1 VSTYPRIP
9 PMILRALQLTTRDPA
24 RACLLAR
31 MAVWVVA
38 LSVLAR
44 LLPLSRALQ
53 IVSTEVR
60 RQSTEVDVD
69 PVQLSTAIDV
79 LLEANFL
86 VFKPS
91 CWKRATVLHRY
102 LALAGVATTIRFGVR
117 KDADGELKGH
127 AWLELDGKPILE
139 SSPPVYT
146 VTYSF
151 PSNEPSNVDLAVLA
165 ENQSHLL
172 GSASKPGN
180 SHSHRA

>member
-1 VSTYPRIP
+1 
-9 PMILRALQLTTRDPA
+9 MFLRALQLTTRDPA
-24 RACLLAR
+24 RAWLLAR
-31 MAVWVVA
+31 MAGWIVV

-60 RQSTEVDVD
+60 RKSAKVEVD
-69 PVQLSTAIDV
+69 PVQFSIAMDA
-79 LLEANFL
+79 LLEADFF

-102 LALAGVATTIRFGVR
+102 LALAGVPTTIRFGVR
-117 KDADGELKGH
+117 KEVGSELKGH
-127 AWLELDGKPILE
+127 AWLEKDGKPILE

-151 PSNEPSNVDLAVLA
+151 PSNEPFNVDLAVLA
-165 ENQSHLL
+165 ENPSH
-172 GSASKPGN
+172 
-180 SHSHRA
+180 

>member
-1 VSTYPRIP
+1 MSGW
-9 PMILRALQLTTRDPA
+9 IL
-24 RACLLAR
+24 
-31 MAVWVVA
+31 V

-60 RQSTEVDVD
+60 GKSAKVEVD
-69 PVQLSTAIDV
+69 PVQLSTAIDA
-79 LLEANFL
+79 LLEADFF

-117 KDADGELKGH
+117 KDVDSELKGH
-127 AWLELDGKPILE
+127 AWLELDGKSILE
-139 SSPPVYT
+139 SSPPTYT

-151 PSNEPSNVDLAVLA
+151 PSDQQFEGDLAVLA
-165 ENQSHLL
+165 
-172 GSASKPGN
+172 N
-180 SHSHRA
+180 S

>member
-1 VSTYPRIP
+1 
-9 PMILRALQLTTRDPA
+9 MILRALQLTTRDPA

-31 MAVWVVA
+31 MAVWVVV

-60 RQSTEVDVD
+60 RQSTEVDD
-69 PVQLSTAIDV
+69 RVQLSSAIDA

-165 ENQSHLL
+165 ENLSH
-172 GSASKPGN
+172 
-180 SHSHRA
+180 

>member
-1 VSTYPRIP
+1 
-9 PMILRALQLTTRDPA
+9 MILRALQLTTRDPA

-31 MAVWVVA
+31 MAGWVVV
-38 LSVLAR
+38 LSVVVR

-60 RQSTEVDVD
+60 RKSTEVD
-69 PVQLSTAIDV
+69 PVQLSTAIDA
-79 LLEANFL
+79 LLEANVF

-117 KDADGELKGH
+117 KDGDRELKGH

-151 PSNEPSNVDLAVLA
+151 PSNEPFEIDLAVLA
-165 ENQSHLL
+165 ES
-172 GSASKPGN
+172 
-180 SHSHRA
+180 R

>member
-1 VSTYPRIP
+1 MIP
-9 PMILRALQLTTRDPA
+9 QALQLTTRDPA
-24 RACLLAR
+24 RAWLLAR
-31 MAVWVVA
+31 MAGWIVA

-60 RQSTEVDVD
+60 KKSTGVD
-69 PVQLSTAIDV
+69 PVQLSTAIDA
-79 LLEANFL
+79 LLEAKVF

-102 LALAGVATTIRFGVR
+102 LALAGVPTTIRFGVR
-117 KDADGELKGH
+117 RDGDSELRGH

-151 PSNEPSNVDLAVLA
+151 PSNEPFNVDLAVLA
-165 ENQSHLL
+165 ENQSH
-172 GSASKPGN
+172 
-180 SHSHRA
+180 

>member
-1 VSTYPRIP
+1 
-9 PMILRALQLTTRDPA
+9 MILRALQLTTRDPA

-31 MAVWVVA
+31 MAVWVVI
-38 LSVLAR
+38 LSVVAR

-60 RQSTEVDVD
+60 RKSTGID
-69 PVQLSTAIDV
+69 PVQLSTAIDA
-79 LLEANFL
+79 LLEANVF

-102 LALAGVATTIRFGVR
+102 LALAGVPTTIRFGVR
-117 KDADGELKGH
+117 KDGDRELKGH

-151 PSNEPSNVDLAVLA
+151 PSNEPFNVDLAVLA
-165 ENQSHLL
+165 ENRH
-172 GSASKPGN
+172 
-180 SHSHRA
+180 

>member
-1 VSTYPRIP
+1 
-9 PMILRALQLTTRDPA
+9 
-24 RACLLAR
+24 

-44 LLPLSRALQ
+44 LLPLSRALE
-53 IVSTEVR
+53 IVSARVR
-60 RQSTEVDVD
+60 KSTNVVAN
-69 PVQLSTAIDV
+69 PVQLATAIDA

-102 LALAGVATTIRFGVR
+102 LARAGVATTIRFGVR

-127 AWLELDGKPILE
+127 AWLELNGKPILE

-151 PSNEPSNVDLAVLA
+151 PSNEPFNVDLAVLA
-165 ENQSHLL
+165 EYRSRLSL
-172 GSASKPGN
+172 
-180 SHSHRA
+180 

>member
-1 VSTYPRIP
+1 
-9 PMILRALQLTTRDPA
+9 MILRALQLTTRDPA

-31 MAVWVVA
+31 MAGWIVV

-60 RQSTEVDVD
+60 RKSPGADVD
-69 PVQLSTAIDV
+69 PIQFSTAIDA

-91 CWKRATVLHRY
+91 CWKRSTVLHRY
-102 LALAGVATTIRFGVR
+102 LALAGLATTIRFGVR
-117 KDADGELKGH
+117 KDDNHELKGH
-127 AWLELDGKPILE
+127 AWLELNGKPILE

-151 PSNEPSNVDLAVLA
+151 PSTEPFNVDLAVLA
-165 ENQSHLL
+165 ES
-172 GSASKPGN
+172 
-180 SHSHRA
+180 R

>member
-1 VSTYPRIP
+1 
-9 PMILRALQLTTRDPA
+9 MILRALQLTTRDPA

-31 MAVWVVA
+31 MAGWVVV
-38 LSVLAR
+38 LSVGAR

-60 RQSTEVDVD
+60 RKSTEVD
-69 PVQLSTAIDV
+69 PVQLSTAIDA
-79 LLEANFL
+79 LLEANVF

-117 KDADGELKGH
+117 KDGDRELKGH

-139 SSPPVYT
+139 SSRAGVHGHVFVPLDRAVQ
-146 VTYSF
+146 
-151 PSNEPSNVDLAVLA
+151 VDLAVLA
-165 ENQSHLL
+165 ES
-172 GSASKPGN
+172 
-180 SHSHRA
+180 R

>member
-1 VSTYPRIP
+1 
-9 PMILRALQLTTRDPA
+9 MILRALQLTKRNPA
-24 RACLLAR
+24 RAWLLAR
-31 MAVWVVA
+31 MAGWVLV

-60 RQSTEVDVD
+60 KKSTEVDVN
-69 PVQLSTAIDV
+69 PVQFATAIDA
-79 LLEANFL
+79 LLETNFL

-117 KDADGELKGH
+117 KDGDRELKGH
-127 AWLELDGKPILE
+127 AWLELDGKPVLE

-151 PSNEPSNVDLAVLA
+151 PSNEPFNVDLAVLA
-165 ENQSHLL
+165 EN
-172 GSASKPGN
+172 
-180 SHSHRA
+180 R

>member
-1 VSTYPRIP
+1 
-9 PMILRALQLTTRDPA
+9 MILKALQLTTRDPA
-24 RACLLAR
+24 RAWLLAR

-44 LLPLSRALQ
+44 LLPLSRALE

-60 RQSTEVDVD
+60 PKSSEAEVDR
-69 PVQLSTAIDV
+69 VQFATAIDA
-79 LLEANFL
+79 LLETNFL

-117 KDADGELKGH
+117 KDADELKGH
-127 AWLELDGKPILE
+127 AWLESEGKPILE

-151 PSNEPSNVDLAVLA
+151 PSNEPFNVDLAVLA
-165 ENQSHLL
+165 ESRH
-172 GSASKPGN
+172 
-180 SHSHRA
+180 

>member
-1 VSTYPRIP
+1 
-9 PMILRALQLTTRDPA
+9 MILRALQLTTRDPA
-24 RACLLAR
+24 RAWLLAR
-31 MAVWVVA
+31 MAGWVVI
-38 LSVLAR
+38 LSMLAKV
-44 LLPLSRALQ
+44 LPLPRALR

-60 RQSTEVDVD
+60 RKSLEVD
-69 PVQLSTAIDV
+69 PVQLSTAIDA

-102 LALAGVATTIRFGVR
+102 LALAGVATMIRFGVR
-117 KDADGELKGH
+117 RDVDSELKGH

-151 PSNEPSNVDLAVLA
+151 PSNGPFNVDLAVLA
-165 ENQSHLL
+165 ENRSLTEP
-172 GSASKPGN
+172 SP
-180 SHSHRA
+180 RFET